1 MAGAANPLKWT
12 DNTGDVWPELLA
24 TLEQLNPE
32 RIILNTDENI
42 AFAGGLHAG
51 ELAVLQR
58 ELGERWMKKTA
69 NEPMLAVEYV
79 ATKLPDQ
86 LKYYQEMQETVW
98 AMVEEGFSG
107 RIVDPGITSTE
118 VWVAMRFEQTT
129 DPSLKD
135 LDWWFREQMQ
145 VLNLTT
151 WFHPRVSVVT
161 PKSFPGWQGSKDI
174 IQEGD
179 MLHIDFGISAMQM
192 STDTQHLAY
201 VLRRNGD
208 GVETDAPNGLKE
220 GLKKSNRMQ
229 DIVLENMRPGLTGNT
244 VLRQSLRQMELEGID
259 GQIYCHPIGD
269 WGHDAGSVVGAYLF
283 MSRSANLNSLFQ
295 DLPICPN
302 MCQF

>member
-1 MAGAANPLKWT
+1 
-12 DNTGDVWPELLA
+12 
-24 TLEQLNPE
+24 
-32 RIILNTDENI
+32 
-42 AFAGGLHAG
+42 
-51 ELAVLQR
+51 
-58 ELGERWMKKTA
+58 
-69 NEPMLAVEYV
+69 
-79 ATKLPDQ
+79 
-86 LKYYQEMQETVW
+86 
-98 AMVEEGFSG
+98 
-107 RIVDPGITSTE
+107 
-118 VWVAMRFEQTT
+118 
-129 DPSLKD
+129 
-135 LDWWFREQMQ
+135 
-145 VLNLTT
+145 
-151 WFHPRVSVVT
+151 
-161 PKSFPGWQGSKDI
+161 
-174 IQEGD
+174 